1 MNGGQMNNTGVKSI
15 ALSALFLLLVP
26 ALSAA
31 QGDFEDKYS
40 ISVVNMEKGMPSNY
54 VDDLF
59 IDSAGFLWIATGG
72 GGLCRFDGSEQLC
85 FSYSTVPSVKSNF
98 VRTVAEDGFNRL
110 WVASE
115 GGLDVLDLKH
125 LKTAAL
131 EVPIPELEE
140 NICCSYVT
148 VDAAGGLWAK
158 FSDKLYR
165 LSFDADGAVEKVL
178 SFRHPGLV
186 PVNFVFK
193 DVDGDGSV
201 WLTLEGRLHKMVVS
215 GETLAARPL
224 ETTLDLGAGTYVSDY
239 LPDGSQVWI
248 SSENGLY
255 VLHRVSGGWKHYAHN
270 PADPRSLT
278 QNFVTGLA
286 KIPDG
291 QLLASTLHGLN
302 IYNPLSDNFT
312 HFGEDVINGMKAQPN
327 GLLVATEN
335 DGWRV
340 IFPQQL
346 SFTSLGRSEGLPEGG
361 VNSIW
366 QEPGGR
372 LWVGL
377 VEGGLN
383 VREPGQRHFTRL
395 THNQGGLSHNSVSA
409 LRPGPD
415 NTLYVGTWGGGIDV
429 VRADKPHTVLSHLP
443 AHGTLTDFVGLLEYD
458 KRNGLLWVGSN
469 QGIFQYDA
477 CTRTYVQAT
486 KEAVSGCIGSCIDQK
501 GNLWVGSQQG
511 LFVFDLNG
519 RKADGTFSYRHYAT
533 KLDDPELQVEDKVCC
548 IAEAPDGTIWIGSNG
563 GGVYRAVETGDGWRF
578 QGYSS
583 AQGLSSDQVR
593 GICADAR
600 GNVWA
605 STVHGLNRISPQ
617 NGAVVPF
624 FRADGLPGDVFHWN
638 NAFQGNDGMLYFG
651 YAGGIIV
658 LNPDRFHEQ
667 TAVDPLRLTRVSVG
681 DVEYRDPFLRELR
694 LHERDRSIR
703 FCFSILGLSGSRT
716 HFQYKL
722 EGFDKT
728 WTSLP
733 AGQGDAKYS
742 TLPGGRFTFKVRAVD
757 PYGNVT
763 GSIMLPV
770 LVHRYFYRTWWFY
783 LLVISAALLL
793 GWLAILLRTRSLR
806 RRQEELEQT
815 VELRTREIF
824 AQKRLVERKA
834 EELRRQNEVL
844 AHQNEELASRK
855 MLFSPESQAAPQ
867 DNPFREKALDV
878 LRTMYKNP
886 DLDVNAFCQAMGVS
900 KTLLNNKLQD
910 AFGQSIGHFI
920 RTYRLAVAK
929 EMLES
934 GTDATVAEVAYEVG
948 FNDPKYFTRCFTKE
962 FGIAPS
968 AVGKN
973 A

>member
-1 MNGGQMNNTGVKSI
+1 
-15 ALSALFLLLVP
+15 
-26 ALSAA
+26 
-31 QGDFEDKYS
+31 
-40 ISVVNMEKGMPSNY
+40 
-54 VDDLF
+54 
-59 IDSAGFLWIATGG
+59 
-72 GGLCRFDGSEQLC
+72 
-85 FSYSTVPSVKSNF
+85 
-98 VRTVAEDGFNRL
+98 
-110 WVASE
+110 
-115 GGLDVLDLKH
+115 
-125 LKTAAL
+125 
-131 EVPIPELEE
+131 
-140 NICCSYVT
+140 
-148 VDAAGGLWAK
+148 
-158 FSDKLYR
+158 
-165 LSFDADGAVEKVL
+165 
-178 SFRHPGLV
+178 
-186 PVNFVFK
+186 
-193 DVDGDGSV
+193 
-201 WLTLEGRLHKMVVS
+201 
-215 GETLAARPL
+215 
-224 ETTLDLGAGTYVSDY
+224 
-239 LPDGSQVWI
+239 
-248 SSENGLY
+248 
-255 VLHRVSGGWKHYAHN
+255 
-270 PADPRSLT
+270 
-278 QNFVTGLA
+278 
-286 KIPDG
+286 
-291 QLLASTLHGLN
+291 
-302 IYNPLSDNFT
+302 
-312 HFGEDVINGMKAQPN
+312 
-327 GLLVATEN
+327 
-335 DGWRV
+335 
-340 IFPQQL
+340 
-346 SFTSLGRSEGLPEGG
+346 
-361 VNSIW
+361 
-366 QEPGGR
+366 
-372 LWVGL
+372 
-377 VEGGLN
+377 
-383 VREPGQRHFTRL
+383 
-395 THNQGGLSHNSVSA
+395 
-409 LRPGPD
+409 
-415 NTLYVGTWGGGIDV
+415 
-429 VRADKPHTVLSHLP
+429 
-443 AHGTLTDFVGLLEYD
+443 
-458 KRNGLLWVGSN
+458 
-469 QGIFQYDA
+469 
-477 CTRTYVQAT
+477 
-486 KEAVSGCIGSCIDQK
+486 
-501 GNLWVGSQQG
+501 
-511 LFVFDLNG
+511 
-519 RKADGTFSYRHYAT
+519 
-533 KLDDPELQVEDKVCC
+533 
-548 IAEAPDGTIWIGSNG
+548 
-563 GGVYRAVETGDGWRF
+563 
-578 QGYSS
+578 
-583 AQGLSSDQVR
+583 
-593 GICADAR
+593 
-600 GNVWA
+600 
-605 STVHGLNRISPQ
+605 
-617 NGAVVPF
+617 
-624 FRADGLPGDVFHWN
+624 
-638 NAFQGNDGMLYFG
+638 MLYFG
-651 YAGGIIV
+651 YAGGIVV